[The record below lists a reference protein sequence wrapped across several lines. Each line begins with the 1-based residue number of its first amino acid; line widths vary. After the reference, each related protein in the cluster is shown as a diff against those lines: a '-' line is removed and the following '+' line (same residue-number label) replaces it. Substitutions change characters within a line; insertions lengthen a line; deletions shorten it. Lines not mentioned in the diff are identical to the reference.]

1 METLLYYLPV
11 GAVAG
16 LIAGLLGLGGGVVMV
31 PALVIVFP
39 LLGLPDN
46 LLMHLVVGT
55 SLAAIVPTSA
65 SSVYAHYLVGAV
77 SWQIFRQLAPWMLI
91 GAVFG
96 GEIAHLLP
104 SIVLQR
110 IFAAYVLIASV
121 QMIRGSATAQADRSL
136 PGTAGNAM
144 AGGLIGSISAML
156 GIGGGSA
163 TVPYLS
169 FFGVNV
175 RNAVATSSAC
185 GLVLATSGALTFIYT
200 GWSVAGLPENAL
212 GYVYLPAF
220 LGLVVPSVIVAPIGA
235 RLAHTLPTATLKRIF
250 AVFLVF
256 MGLRML
262 FG

>member
-1 METLLYYLPV
+1 MEALLYYLPV

-16 LIAGLLGLGGGVVMV
+16 LIAGLLGLGGGVVIV

-39 LLGLPDN
+39 LLGMPDE

-65 SSVYAHYLVGAV
+65 SSVYAHYRRDAV
-77 SWQIFRQLAPWMLI
+77 SWKIFRQLAPWMLV
-91 GAVFG
+91 GAITG
-96 GEIAHLLP
+96 GQIAHLLP
-104 SIVLQR
+104 SIALQY
-110 IFAAYVLIASV
+110 IFAVYVLFASV
-121 QMIRGSATAQADRSL
+121 QMLRSSSATDNGRTL
-136 PGTAGNAM
+136 PAYAGNAV
-144 AGGLIGSISAML
+144 AGGLIGGISAML

-163 TVPYLS
+163 TVPYLT

-185 GLVLATSGALTFIYT
+185 GLVLATSGAITFIST
-200 GWSVAGLPENAL
+200 GWGLPNLPASTL

-220 LGLVVPSVIVAPIGA
+220 LGLVIPSVLIAPFGA
-235 RLAHTLPTATLKRIF
+235 KLAHTLPTTTLKKIF
-250 AVFLVF
+250 ALFLIF
-256 MGLRML
+256 MGLKML